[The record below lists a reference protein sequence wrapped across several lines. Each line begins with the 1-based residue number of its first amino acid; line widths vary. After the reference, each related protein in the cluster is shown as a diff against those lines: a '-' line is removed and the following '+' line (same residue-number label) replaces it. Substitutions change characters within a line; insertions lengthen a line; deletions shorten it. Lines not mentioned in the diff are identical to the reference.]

1 VFLLLTV
8 GDGMDVLGRLSMCVV
23 FGCMCGLQ
31 SVTVLA
37 RVPTCLYE
45 IVSKHILD
53 IYCRIGSFYQR
64 VIIHEC
70 V

>member
-1 VFLLLTV
+1 
-8 GDGMDVLGRLSMCVV
+8 MCVV
-23 FGCMCGLQ
+23 FGYMCRLK

-37 RVPTCLYE
+37 RVPTCPYE

-53 IYCRIGSFYQR
+53 IYCRIDSFFQR